1 MDAAQDMVGELDL
14 ALVIEAWGVQTVEEV
29 SASLVKGTPFLVV
42 QDGGDR
48 ARLFHAEEVLKS
60 PPGLMLDL
68 LAGGRELLSVDA
80 HLPVGSLPRHRPLL
94 VRENGM
100 VKGVLGGE
108 AVTAGNT
115 ARRTR
120 RWAMPK
126 GNGANAQAAAMD
138 AVKEARDSFRREG
151 VALILDVQPSRVD
164 GDGTLVRDLVH
175 RLLERSL
182 AILRQ
187 NGGGT
192 AVHLKVNDGPEGLTI
207 EVQDRGTRARRMDV
221 EEWLSD
227 EPTSDAA
234 IEDLRKLSN
243 QVSSRRGR
251 MDVMETRTGVVLQ
264 VHFPVKPQ
272 LAIIG

>member
-80 HLPVGSLPRHRPLL
+80 HLPVDSLPRHRPLL

>member
-1 MDAAQDMVGELDL
+1 MDAAHDMVGELDL
-14 ALVIEAWGVQTVEEV
+14 APVIEAWGVQTVEEV
-29 SASLVKGTPFLVV
+29 AAPLQKGTAFLVV

-80 HLPVGSLPRHRPLL
+80 HLSVDALPKHRPLL

-100 VKGVLGGE
+100 VKGVLGAETLTEGKD
-108 AVTAGNT
+108 
-115 ARRTR
+115 ARRSR
-120 RWAMPK
+120 RWALAK
-126 GNGANAQAAAMD
+126 GGANAQAAAMD
-138 AVKEARDSFRREG
+138 AVKEARKEFRREG
-151 VALILDVQPSRVD
+151 IALILDVQPSRVD
-164 GDGTLVRDLVH
+164 GDGRLVRDLVH

-192 AVHLKVNDGPEGLTI
+192 AVHLKVNDGPDGLTI
-207 EVQDRGTRARRMDV
+207 EVQDRGARKQRMDV
-221 EEWLSD
+221 EDWLSD
-227 EPTSDAA
+227 EPTSDVAVQ
-234 IEDLRKLSN
+234 DLRKLRN